1 MLELWIADKR
11 FSSWSLRPW
20 LLMKVLNIR
29 FTEKLVGFE
38 LSDREGDKFK
48 GISPSG
54 LLPCLKFGREDIWDS
69 LAIIEF
75 IGDLYPEIW
84 PSNSVAKAWSRS
96 VMAEMHSGFSALRQ
110 ACPMDC
116 HLENGPFVRTPAVDR
131 DIWRI
136 NEIWEMGLDRFGGP
150 WLAGDSFGP
159 VDAYFAPILL
169 RANSYNIQFTQR
181 CNGWINRMLAMKHLS
196 QWINES

>member
-29 FTEKLVGFE
+29 FREKVVGFD
-38 LSDREGDKFK
+38 LSDRDGDMFK

-54 LLPCLKFGREDIWDS
+54 RLPCLKVGHENIWDS

-75 IGDLYPEIW
+75 VGERHPEIW
-84 PSNSVAKAWSRS
+84 PSNAIAKAWSRS
-96 VMAEMHSGFSALRQ
+96 VMAEMHSGFTALRQ
-110 ACPMDC
+110 SCPMDC
-116 HLENGPFVRTPAVDR
+116 HLKQGHFIRTLAVER
-131 DIWRI
+131 DIRRI
-136 NEIWEMGLDRFGGP
+136 NEIWETGLDKFGGP

-169 RANSYNIQFTQR
+169 RANSYNIQFSQR
-181 CNGWINRMLAMKHLS
+181 CEGWVNRMFSLNQLN
-196 QWINES
+196 QWMNES